1 MSTSFSR
8 IAVALTGVHQPTKRI
23 AAAVCAIVLGV
34 CGILPTQAA
43 DSKNAKP
50 DFSGVYR
57 SYRAPA
63 GAAGVGAVARERQ
76 ELPALKPGPQAKV
89 DEIKQV
95 LEGTGENGGA
105 WCLGYGMPGS
115 MLGSGGYPMEVIQRP
130 EQITFIYEA
139 HNEIRRVYIGDDN
152 QLPEAD
158 RFPDRNGYSR
168 GWWEGDELVVETTS
182 LKELLDGRYP
192 HSENAKVIERYHA
205 ETDKNGNKI
214 LAATL
219 TMTDPDF
226 YTKTVE
232 MDKRWRLDSDAKMM
246 PYECD
251 EPTWY
256 DRIDEIRE
264 LKKQGKE
271 IPVR

>member
-1 MSTSFSR
+1 MTISFTR
-8 IAVALTGVHQPTKRI
+8 IAAVMTGVHKPRRI
-23 AAAVCAIVLGV
+23 VTAILCGVALGV
-34 CGILPTQAA
+34 CGIFPTQAA

-50 DFSGVYR
+50 DFTGVYR

-63 GAAGVGAVARERQ
+63 GAGGVAAVGRMRQ
-76 ELPALKPGPQAKV
+76 ELPPLKPGPQAKV

-95 LEGTGENGGA
+95 LEGTGENGGG

-130 EQITFIYEA
+130 EQVTFIYEA
-139 HNEIRRVYIGDDN
+139 HNELRRVYIGDAN

-158 RFPDRNGYSR
+158 RYPDRNGYSK
-168 GWWEGDELVVETTS
+168 GWWEGNELVVETTN
-182 LKELLDGRYP
+182 LKELIDGRYP
-192 HSENAKVIERYHA
+192 HSANAKIIERYHA
-205 ETDKNGNKI
+205 ETDKQGNK
-214 LAATL
+214 LLVATL

-232 MDKRWRLDSDAKMM
+232 LEKRWRLDPEIKMM

-256 DRIDEIRE
+256 NRIDEIRE
-264 LKKQGKE
+264 LKKQGKK